1 MQPQEIDVND
11 DNRTASAHED
21 IRLSQ
26 ELSDEDES
34 HLEPDQVEATPRRAM
49 EQD

>member
-1 MQPQEIDVND
+1 MQPQGND
-11 DNRTASAHED
+11 ESDDSKTASAHED
-21 IRLSQ
+21 IGLGQ
-26 ELSDEDES
+26 ELSDEDEN